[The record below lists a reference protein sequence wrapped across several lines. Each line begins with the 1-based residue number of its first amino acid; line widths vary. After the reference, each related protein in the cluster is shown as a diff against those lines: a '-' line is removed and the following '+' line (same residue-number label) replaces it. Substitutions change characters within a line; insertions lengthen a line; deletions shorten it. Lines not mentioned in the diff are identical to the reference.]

1 MTNQDALTEFSPRRF
16 RDALGCFAT
25 GVTIVSGVSASGMAV
40 GSTVNS
46 FSSLSLDPPLVL
58 FSLVKAN
65 FKPDAYGP
73 GRPYAVN
80 ILSAGQIDLSNHFA
94 RTFDN
99 KWDTVPFDTWDTGA
113 PIVRGALASLE
124 GVVRSNH
131 DGGDHWIVIGEV
143 RRLGFAGPET
153 EPLLYFRGK
162 YATLPRTTG

>member
-1 MTNQDALTEFSPRRF
+1 MNAQSPAAFDPRKF

-25 GVTIVSGVSASGMAV
+25 GVTIISGTAASGMAV

-58 FSLVKAN
+58 FSFVKAK
-65 FKPDAYGP
+65 FQPDAYGP
-73 GRPYAVN
+73 GRPFAVN
-80 ILSAGQIDLSNHFA
+80 VLSAGQIDLSNHFA

-99 KWDTVPFDTWDTGA
+99 KWDTIPYDVWDTGV
-113 PIVRGALASLE
+113 PIVRGALCNLE
-124 GVVRSNH
+124 GVIRHNY

-143 RRLGFAGPET
+143 NRLHFAGPET

-162 YATLPRTTG
+162 YATLPGPAA